1 MQLSQLTQKLGRSSW
16 NGYFL
21 IHYLPFPTDACA
33 HKYNCAFVCSASE
46 IYKDKPE
53 DVPRHCVSRCVCV
66 CVCFNLDPQ
75 VRIQS
80 IFFFY
85 LVTNEASFSV
95 QRKESTFKY
104 HCNSGAC
111 LSASLLSHWE
121 KTVYVASFI
130 ALASKQY
137 SLQDRRTG

>member
-1 MQLSQLTQKLGRSSW
+1 MHALINITVRLCVVPLKSTKISQRMCPG
-16 NGYFL
+16 
-21 IHYLPFPTDACA
+21 I
-33 HKYNCAFVCSASE
+33 
-46 IYKDKPE
+46 
-53 DVPRHCVSRCVCV
+53 VSVGVCV

-111 LSASLLSHWE
+111 LSASLLSH
-121 KTVYVASFI
+121 
-130 ALASKQY
+130 
-137 SLQDRRTG
+137 